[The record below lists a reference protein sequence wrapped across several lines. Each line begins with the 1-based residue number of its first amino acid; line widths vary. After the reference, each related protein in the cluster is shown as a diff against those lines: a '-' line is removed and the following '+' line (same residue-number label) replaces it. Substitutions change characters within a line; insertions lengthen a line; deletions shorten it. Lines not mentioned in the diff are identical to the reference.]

1 MAEMPDLW
9 GMNSI
14 TTNDMSRQSMPP
26 ASTDLVIT
34 TYLEMRS
41 SAELRP
47 KLCADERFWIGEA
60 TVKQWQFNRFLYLTV
75 GSPWAWNDKRDWTD
89 DQWRQYAESDQLRTF
104 GAYCDGSPAGYYELH
119 HDQDDVEIMYFGLLP
134 AFVGRGLGGALLSR
148 AIEDA
153 WRMEPRRVW
162 VHTCTLDHPAAL
174 ANYLARG
181 MKIYKTETTQ
191 M

>member
-1 MAEMPDLW
+1 MHPL
-9 GMNSI
+9 
-14 TTNDMSRQSMPP
+14 TNNGLGDQDMSP
-26 ASTDLVIT
+26 ASTAYVIT

-41 SAELRP
+41 PEELRP

-89 DQWRQYAESDQLRTF
+89 EQWRQYAESEQLRTF
-104 GAYCDGSPAGYYELH
+104 GAYYDASPAGYYELH
-119 HDQDDVEIMYFGLLP
+119 RNGDEVEIMYFGLLA
-134 AFVGRGLGGALLSR
+134 AFVGRGLGGVLLSR

-153 WRMEPRRVW
+153 WQVKPRRVW

-174 ANYLARG
+174 ANYQARG
-181 MKIYKTETTQ
+181 MKIYKAETTRTS
-191 M
+191 

>member
-1 MAEMPDLW
+1 MTTSDL
-9 GMNSI
+9 
-14 TTNDMSRQSMPP
+14 SRQSVLA
-26 ASTDLVIT
+26 ASSVPVIT

-41 SAELRP
+41 LAELRP

-60 TVKQWQFNRFLYLTV
+60 TVKQWQFNKFLYLTV
-75 GSPWAWNDKRDWTD
+75 GSPWAWNDKRDWTH

-104 GAYCDGSPAGYYELH
+104 GAYYDGSPAGYYELH
-119 HDQDDVEIMYFGLLP
+119 HDGDEVEIMYFGLLP

-148 AIEDA
+148 AIEEA

-181 MKIYKTETTQ
+181 MKIYKTETTRTG
-191 M
+191 